1 VAGDG
6 DPEPVAGRDDSGDGQ
21 QRHGQVHGVP
31 RNHGEGVW
39 PGEGPRHPQ
48 ARRVSR
54 AGRPAVQEAQA
65 ALGQVADAAA
75 GTDAL
80 EVDVDRA
87 VGAGRGQAQRHDREP
102 EDMETGGQR
111 LAGEGQQRVIGV
123 RAAGVGGRPAQ
134 VDGQPPVHGPGGGRG
149 VHPVRHAPGRAR
161 LPRQAGTL
169 TRRPQVPP
177 LRSGTRG
184 RPGGDGLPRVRA
196 QSAEGQGA
204 WPGGLA
210 VPLQVPG
217 EELDKAAVLAP
228 GTQRV
233 MLHGARCLR
242 SRRPPR
248 WSQGVGEAAA
258 AVAPGP
264 DLDLLM
270 AGLGHEP
277 GQRPR
282 REAAVEPARADQHRD
297 P

>member
-1 VAGDG
+1 
-6 DPEPVAGRDDSGDGQ
+6 
-21 QRHGQVHGVP
+21 
-31 RNHGEGVW
+31 
-39 PGEGPRHPQ
+39 
-48 ARRVSR
+48 
-54 AGRPAVQEAQA
+54 
-65 ALGQVADAAA
+65 
-75 GTDAL
+75 
-80 EVDVDRA
+80 
-87 VGAGRGQAQRHDREP
+87 
-102 EDMETGGQR
+102 METGRQR

-123 RAAGVGGRPAQ
+123 RAAGVGRRPAQ
-134 VDGQPPVHGPGGGRG
+134 VDGQPPVHGPGGGRD

-161 LPRQAGTL
+161 LPRQAVTL

-184 RPGGDGLPRVRA
+184 RPGGDGLPRVRTEG
-196 QSAEGQGA
+196 AEGQ
-204 WPGGLA
+204 
-210 VPLQVPG
+210 
-217 EELDKAAVLAP
+217 
-228 GTQRV
+228 
-233 MLHGARCLR
+233 GARCLR